1 MLGGDAMRHGLP
13 NQKLEVLCSHDIAW
27 HDIWDGGVDGRT
39 RALLRVLLP
48 SARGAMAA
56 RIVGQRVEWCVGQL
70 MPELEIRFKREDL
83 KWSDGGS

>member
-1 MLGGDAMRHGLP
+1 MAR
-13 NQKLEVLCSHDIAW
+13 

-56 RIVGQRVEWCVGQL
+56 GIVGQRVEWCVGQL
-70 MPELEIRFKREDL
+70 MPGAEDSIQKRGSQMI
-83 KWSDGGS
+83 KWRDGVFQVGCV